1 MLEGP
6 RATAA
11 GKSVFFMKC
20 KAMKKIKLLS
30 VDAIKAIYEREM
42 AKQGLPADCDE
53 TKLAE
58 IVRNVEQI
66 IPPGVAGKPSGARDS
81 MPFYFLL
88 FWMLVFSTAQAGPIP
103 VPDLDQLKAYATAV
117 TEEGLSLKALNYVQD
132 TRKCPHVTALSYDR
146 EADRFYWQGPVTGK
160 LISMDRER
168 FFREIWSL
176 YSDWC
181 DQHNCD

>member
-66 IPPGVAGKPSGARDS
+66 IPPGVEIEYISVEEIRKE
-81 MPFYFLL
+81 
-88 FWMLVFSTAQAGPIP
+88 TA
-103 VPDLDQLKAYATAV
+103 
-117 TEEGLSLKALNYVQD
+117 
-132 TRKCPHVTALSYDR
+132 
-146 EADRFYWQGPVTGK
+146 EAESKDDP
-160 LISMDRER
+160 E
-168 FFREIWSL
+168 
-176 YSDWC
+176 
-181 DQHNCD
+181 

>member
-20 KAMKKIKLLS
+20 KAMEKIKLLS

-66 IPPGVAGKPSGARDS
+66 IPPGVEIEYISGEEIRKE
-81 MPFYFLL
+81 
-88 FWMLVFSTAQAGPIP
+88 TA
-103 VPDLDQLKAYATAV
+103 
-117 TEEGLSLKALNYVQD
+117 
-132 TRKCPHVTALSYDR
+132 
-146 EADRFYWQGPVTGK
+146 EAEPKDDP
-160 LISMDRER
+160 E
-168 FFREIWSL
+168 
-176 YSDWC
+176 
-181 DQHNCD
+181 